1 MGAAREPPPHVN
13 LTHVS
18 SSVRLRIPA
27 SDAWVALARTTA
39 VACAARLGFDVER
52 VEDVRLAVG
61 EVAGLLVAHAEAGSE
76 IDCVFTPYDDGRLDI
91 TLSAATGAGALPS
104 TDTFA
109 WAVLIAL
116 VDDVTTRVD
125 ADGVTVVLRTSR
137 SATTPVDA

>member
-1 MGAAREPPPHVN
+1 
-13 LTHVS
+13 VS
-18 SSVRLRIPA
+18 SSIRLRIPA
-27 SDAWVALARTTA
+27 SDAWVVLARTTA

-61 EVAGLLVAHAEAGSE
+61 EVAGLLLAQADPGSE
-76 IDCVFTPYDDGRLDI
+76 IACVFTPYDDGRLDI
-91 TLSAATGAGALPS
+91 TLSATTATGALPP

-109 WAVLIAL
+109 WAVLTAL

-125 ADGVTVVLRTSR
+125 ANELTVVLRTSR